1 MDTKHVIITLG
12 REFGSGGHE
21 IGRKLAERLG
31 IAFYDKEIL
40 TRAAKESG
48 ICEELFE
55 NHDEKTSPS
64 YLFSLVSK
72 VGYPSGRTPADAPLN
87 HRIYMAQFEAI
98 SKLAMEGPC
107 VIVGRCADY
116 VLRDQQHVVRLF
128 LYGSLSERIA
138 RIKRLRELSGDK
150 AKELIRKMDK
160 QRQSYY
166 NFFAEGNWGQRVN
179 YDLMLNTDGLTED
192 AAAEV
197 LATYLQNRA
206 D

>member
-1 MDTKHVIITLG
+1 MDTSRLVVTLG

-21 IGRKLAERLG
+21 IGRKLAQKLN
-31 IAFYDKEIL
+31 IPFYDKEIL
-40 TRAAKESG
+40 SRAAKESG

-55 NHDEKTSPS
+55 SYDEKTS
-64 YLFSLVSK
+64 YLFSLVASA
-72 VGYPSGRTPADAPLN
+72 GYSGADYTANAPLN
-87 HRIYMAQFEAI
+87 HRIFMAQFDAI

-116 VLRDQQHVVRLF
+116 VLRDQPHVVRLF
-128 LYGSLSERIA
+128 LYASLSERIA
-138 RIKRLRELSGDK
+138 RIKRLRELTSDK

-192 AAAEV
+192 AAADV
-197 LATYLQNRA
+197 ILAYLRNLQ

>member
-1 MDTKHVIITLG
+1 
-12 REFGSGGHE
+12 
-21 IGRKLAERLG
+21 
-31 IAFYDKEIL
+31 
-40 TRAAKESG
+40 
-48 ICEELFE
+48 
-55 NHDEKTSPS
+55 
-64 YLFSLVSK
+64 
-72 VGYPSGRTPADAPLN
+72 
-87 HRIYMAQFEAI
+87 MAQFEAI